1 MTSDELEFVAEEW
14 ARLAVDRAAPLG
26 LPAPLLGREFVVQGM
41 CMLTGRSAEDVRR
54 TLSEEMTRFQGFTL
68 N

>member
-1 MTSDELEFVAEEW
+1 MAVGELEFVAEEW
-14 ARLAVDRAAPLG
+14 AKLAIDKAIPLG

-41 CMLTGRSAEDVRR
+41 CMLTGRNAEEIRR
-54 TLSEEMTRFQGFTL
+54 TINEEVARFQIIS

>member
-1 MTSDELEFVAEEW
+1 MVSNELEFVAEEW
-14 ARLAVDRAAPLG
+14 ARLAADRAAPLG
-26 LPAPLLGREFVVQGM
+26 LPAPLLGREFVVQGL

-54 TLSEEMTRFQGFTL
+54 TLNEEMTRFQILTL

>member
-1 MTSDELEFVAEEW
+1 MFSNELEFVAEEW
-14 ARLAVDRAAPLG
+14 ARLAIDKALPLG

-41 CMLTGRSAEDVRR
+41 CMLTGRSPEDVRR
-54 TLSEEMTRFQGFTL
+54 TINEEMLRAQIVIS

>member
-1 MTSDELEFVAEEW
+1 MSNNELELVAEEW
-14 ARLAVDRAAPLG
+14 ARLAIDKATPLG

-41 CMLTGRSAEDVRR
+41 CLLTGRSAKEIRR
-54 TLSEEMTRFQGFTL
+54 TINEEVARFQIIS

>member
-1 MTSDELEFVAEEW
+1 MVSNELEFVAEEW
-14 ARLAVDRAAPLG
+14 ARLAVDKALPLG
-26 LPAPLLGREFVVQGM
+26 LPALLLGREFVVQGM

-54 TLSEEMTRFQGFTL
+54 TINEEVARFQITS

>member
-1 MTSDELEFVAEEW
+1 MTELEFVAEEW
-14 ARLAVDRAAPLG
+14 VKLAIDKALPLG

-41 CMLTGRSAEDVRR
+41 CMLTGCSAEVARR
-54 TLSEEMTRFQGFTL
+54 T

>member
-1 MTSDELEFVAEEW
+1 MISDELEFVAEEW
-14 ARLAVDRAAPLG
+14 ARLAIDKATPLG

-41 CMLTGRSAEDVRR
+41 CMLTGRSAEDIRR
-54 TLSEEMTRFQGFTL
+54 TINEEVARYRITS

>member
-1 MTSDELEFVAEEW
+1 MISDELEFVAEEW
-14 ARLAVDRAAPLG
+14 ARLAVDKAIPLG

-54 TLSEEMTRFQGFTL
+54 TINEEVVKYQIITS

>member
-1 MTSDELEFVAEEW
+1 MAINELEFVAEEW
-14 ARLAVDRAAPLG
+14 ARLAIDKAMPLG

-54 TLSEEMTRFQGFTL
+54 TINEEVARFQIIS